1 MVIFGN
7 TSGEHAINVVLVSM
21 NFTLI
26 TVKLHFILHLCKPRG
41 FQRCVFSYY
50 ICILNK
56 HCSILKIQIINT
68 FFIPLFLYS
77 KWRLDWLESL
87 GYLGRLSWIIVCW
100 AAKEIKDKVMY
111 TPKAKKWWTPLSWF

>member
-1 MVIFGN
+1 MNSYFWKYKWRTCHKRCPGKHELHVYFHLFIFA
-7 TSGEHAINVVLVSM
+7 SQESCEDV
-21 NFTLI
+21 
-26 TVKLHFILHLCKPRG
+26 HFHI
-41 FQRCVFSYY
+41 

-87 GYLGRLSWIIVCW
+87 GYLGSLSWIIVCW

>member
-1 MVIFGN
+1 MNSYFWKYKWRTCHKRCPGKHELYSHYCE
-7 TSGEHAINVVLVSM
+7 TSFYS
-21 NFTLI
+21 
-26 TVKLHFILHLCKPRG
+26 PS
-41 FQRCVFSYY
+41 CVFSYY

-87 GYLGRLSWIIVCW
+87 RYLGRLSWIIVCW

-111 TPKAKKWWTPLSWF
+111 TPKAKKWWSPLSWF